1 MKQWTGAAIVLG
13 VVVASAGTPVAQSEV
28 TSYVR
33 YEESG
38 RAHYGI
44 LEAETIRQISGPPWD
59 GGQPTGR
66 RVEVTDV
73 TLLAPAEPSKVIAV
87 GANYRSHTESEVG
100 RALNLDELE
109 GKDPPLFAKLPS
121 VIVGTGDDIVRPEG
135 STNLHFEGELV
146 VVIGKMASHVAAADA
161 ADHVF
166 GVTAGNDV
174 SERDWQAGDLQW
186 LRAKASDTFGPI
198 GPAIVRGLDYG
209 DLLLTTRV
217 NGEVKQEQR
226 TSDLIF
232 PVAYIVSYVSR
243 YVTLNPGDLV
253 FTGTPGETSAMEPGD
268 VVEVEIEGI
277 GTLQNR
283 VAAP

>member
-1 MKQWTGAAIVLG
+1 MKHLTGVAAVLA
-13 VVVASAGTPVAQSEV
+13 VVAASAGTLAAQSEV
-28 TSYVR
+28 ISYVR
-33 YEESG
+33 YQEVG

-44 LEAETIRQISGPPWD
+44 LEGETIRQISGPPWD

-66 RVEVTDV
+66 RVDVVDV
-73 TLLAPAEPSKVIAV
+73 TLLAPATPSKVIAV
-87 GANYRSHTESEVG
+87 GANYQSHTESEVG
-100 RALNLDELE
+100 RALSLDELE
-109 GKDPPLFAKLPS
+109 GKDPPLFAKLPT
-121 VIVGTGDDIVRPEG
+121 VIVATGDDIVRPEG

-146 VVIGKMASHVAAADA
+146 IVIGKTASHVAAADA
-161 ADHVF
+161 TDHVF

-198 GPAIVRGLDYG
+198 GPAIVTGLDYN

-243 YVTLNPGDLV
+243 YVTLHPGDV
-253 FTGTPGETSAMEPGD
+253 IFTGTPGETSAMEPGD

-277 GTLQNR
+277 GTLRNR
-283 VAAP
+283 IAAP

>member
-109 GKDPPLFAKLPS
+109 GKAPPLFAKLPS

-146 VVIGKMASHVAAADA
+146 VVIGKTASHVSAADA

-217 NGEVKQEQR
+217 NGEVMQEQR

-232 PVAYIVSYVSR
+232 PVAYIISYVSR
-243 YVTLNPGDLV
+243 YVTLNPGDLF

-268 VVEVEIEGI
+268 VVEVEIEGV